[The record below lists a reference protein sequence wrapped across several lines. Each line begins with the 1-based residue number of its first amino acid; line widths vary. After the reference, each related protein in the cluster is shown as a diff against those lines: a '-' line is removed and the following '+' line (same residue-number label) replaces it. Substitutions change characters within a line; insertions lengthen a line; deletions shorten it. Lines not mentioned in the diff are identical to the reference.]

1 MKKAENK
8 TLMWNSFG
16 FISVG
21 IGIVGYILP
30 LMPGFVFFL
39 IAAYCFSRGSK
50 KFLFWL
56 TRHKYVGQAIQDFSK
71 KRGITKRNK
80 GVLTITV
87 IPAILISALVVAN
100 AMWLKITVSAVA
112 FLVLIIIWS
121 FKTKEQTTIFKKQ
134 KP

>member
-56 TRHKYVGQAIQDFSK
+56 TRHKQLGQAIRDFNK
-71 KRGITKRNK
+71 KRGITIRNK
-80 GVLTITV
+80 WILTLTV
-87 IPAILISALVVAN
+87 FPAMLISAFIVAKL
-100 AMWLKITVSAVA
+100 MWLKITICAT
-112 FLVLIIIWS
+112 LVVVLFIIWIY
-121 FKTKEQTTIFKKQ
+121 KTKK
-134 KP
+134 